1 MPSKAARTKAKAA
14 KLAQRAAQQN
24 VGPADNPANIA
35 GSSNGPPTSTSFPG
49 LGNTTGSTMATVG
62 SQNSLAIARDEIPSS
77 AQGQVSSVLSSVP
90 SGFTI
95 HSNHGESAL
104 PIIPEDERARSDII
118 GCQNRPTAGIV
129 INDGPRSHRTSTATS
144 FSSRSSRSSNRSSSG
159 EDEMSEHARRLRRA
173 DKQRHHRAR
182 IPKGLDDVETQ
193 EAIFQDARR
202 RSVEENNR
210 PSTRSPTSLFNNA
223 MNSMS
228 SLIRSELH
236 GIINA
241 AIEQLR
247 APRGADETDDE
258 YQLRQDSL
266 RHLENPGAYA
276 TRNISTIV
284 RPAETS
290 SDNPV
295 VDAEPQTVP
304 PETENASVFVGPPSW
319 QSIGAPT
326 MIAPPSYSINPGVTE
341 TAIVMPV
348 AVPNGSASRPNRYER
363 TVRMRRLYQEAGAGH
378 VEIGRNEFHSE
389 STDIES
395 AEEVAR
401 IRQLVEMRG
410 PGSNDN
416 IPELFDVDSDSTMPI
431 NVRNR
436 DLLGRDLLSPD
447 GSITTTSSAHVRRL
461 ARITER
467 VNARARL
474 NMEEERALRRAQAEE
489 RDRRASQI
497 RGPRPE
503 APAQITVEMDPVP
516 PAAPDAAE
524 AIPVAVPVVLAQTV
538 DAIAAVVE
546 PIIVAERIPDFPGR
560 VALQRTRLNQLRES
574 GEATVPDQAFGLNG
588 RQNVA
593 DQGNVP
599 RNAAMARDARL
610 PNPPDSDG
618 GSSYPHTDSGF
629 TDTDESSSHSGLPQ
643 GDYPE
648 DRRCQAR
655 RRHRANQADRNHR
668 ENERS
673 AHSGGGGDGDDEPT
687 DSGGGSDDSEDTER
701 PESRNGD
708 APDEEGR

>member
-49 LGNTTGSTMATVG
+49 LGNMTGSTMATVG
-62 SQNSLAIARDEIPSS
+62 FQNLLAVARDEIPSS
-77 AQGQVSSVLSSVP
+77 AQGQVSSVLSLVP

-118 GCQNRPTAGIV
+118 GR
-129 INDGPRSHRTSTATS
+129 
-144 FSSRSSRSSNRSSSG
+144 
-159 EDEMSEHARRLRRA
+159 
-173 DKQRHHRAR
+173 
-182 IPKGLDDVETQ
+182 
-193 EAIFQDARR
+193 
-202 RSVEENNR
+202 
-210 PSTRSPTSLFNNA
+210 
-223 MNSMS
+223 
-228 SLIRSELH
+228 
-236 GIINA
+236 IINA

-266 RHLENPGAYA
+266 RRLENPGAYA

-284 RPAETS
+284 RPALITWWWML
-290 SDNPV
+290 NHRLYHLR
-295 VDAEPQTVP
+295 QKML
-304 PETENASVFVGPPSW
+304 PSF
-319 QSIGAPT
+319 
-326 MIAPPSYSINPGVTE
+326 YSINPGVTE

-348 AVPNGSASRPNRYER
+348 AVPNGSASRPNQYER
-363 TVRMRRLYQEAGAGH
+363 TVRMRRLYWEAGAGH

-401 IRQLVEMRG
+401 IRQLVERRG
-410 PGSNDN
+410 PGPDDN

-431 NVRNR
+431 NVCNC

-461 ARITER
+461 ARITEC

-474 NMEEERALRRAQAEE
+474 NMEEERALQRAQAEE

-503 APAQITVEMDPVP
+503 APAQITVETDPVSP
-516 PAAPDAAE
+516 VAPEAAE
-524 AIPVAVPVVLAQTV
+524 AIPVAVPVVPAQTV
-538 DAIAAVVE
+538 DAIAAVTVE
-546 PIIVAERIPDFPGR
+546 PIIVAERNPDFPGR
-560 VALQRTRLNQLRES
+560 VALQRTRFNQLRES
-574 GEATVPDQAFGLNG
+574 GEATVPDQGIGFDLDGNPFERDNNSDNERTAIAAYFLRNNLDPGLAFGPNG

-599 RNAAMARDARL
+599 VRNERARETPPHLQRNAAMARDVRML
-610 PNPPDSDG
+610 NPPDSDS

-643 GDYPE
+643 GNYPE
-648 DRRCQAR
+648 DRRRQAR
-655 RRHRANQADRNHR
+655 RRHRANQADRNRR
-668 ENERS
+668 ENEQS

-708 APDEEGR
+708 APNEEGRRRRR